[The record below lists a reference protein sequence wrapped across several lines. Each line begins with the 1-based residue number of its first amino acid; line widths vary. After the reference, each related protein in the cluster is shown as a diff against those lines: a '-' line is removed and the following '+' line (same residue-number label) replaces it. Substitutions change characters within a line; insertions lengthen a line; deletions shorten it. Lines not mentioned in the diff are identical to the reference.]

1 MNESRTVERPERA
14 ERSNPSTRSAP
25 DSSLRIASTAEVSR
39 TSRDASAICP
49 SVPPPVLEEPAYR
62 APLAR
67 PAKRGDGIVGD
78 RDDSHGVP
86 LDDPLQRRVR
96 RDAQLS
102 ADCSRNGDLT
112 ALRHPRTHGD
122 ASSMYEQMQQGSR
135 RDIVRIK
142 NCQVLPSSALR
153 RRPTSVAA
161 PSIAGAVPKTWKSG
175 RWSTTPTPFSAN
187 HLA

>member
-1 MNESRTVERPERA
+1 MNESRTVARPERA

-25 DSSLRIASTAEVSR
+25 GSSLRIASTAEVSR

-112 ALRHPRTHGD
+112 AVRHPRTHELPV
-122 ASSMYEQMQQGSR
+122 SCRSR
-135 RDIVRIK
+135 YDKAYHAYIVRTRIR
-142 NCQVLPSSALR
+142 LSPR
-153 RRPTSVAA
+153 RGRPT
-161 PSIAGAVPKTWKSG
+161 
-175 RWSTTPTPFSAN
+175 
-187 HLA
+187 